1 MSRNNRPEHQFL
13 LRRDILYLSSEFT
26 SLQCSRHTRLVL
38 LSTQYD
44 VPLSFP
50 LLLLLFCPADDLSK
64 PSFVETNV
72 DEEAGEA
79 AIPGPNVILLL
90 EGIWSVSPGNTSC
103 AVIV

>member
-1 MSRNNRPEHQFL
+1 MSRNNCPEHQFL
-13 LRRDILYLSSEFT
+13 LRRDILYLSSD
-26 SLQCSRHTRLVL
+26 LPAYGLRPTRLVL

>member
-1 MSRNNRPEHQFL
+1 MGW
-13 LRRDILYLSSEFT
+13 DILYLSSEFT
-26 SLQCSRHTRLVL
+26 SLQGSRPTRLVL

-44 VPLSFP
+44 VPLSLP

-72 DEEAGEA
+72 DEEDEEA
-79 AIPGPNVILLL
+79 AIPGPRVILLL

-103 AVIV
+103 AVIVLYIDGSMG